1 VGVRAGDEEI
11 YNRKKVSGLAVG
23 APQGA
28 EKRVQC
34 GAQVQGT
41 GSRAQGVGHRVRALV
56 ECTQGE
62 GHRV

>member
-1 VGVRAGDEEI
+1 MGVRTGDEEI
-11 YNRKKVSGLAVG
+11 YNREKVSGLAVG

-41 GSRAQGVGHRVRALV
+41 GSRSQGEGHRVRALG
-56 ECTQGE
+56 ECTV
-62 GHRV
+62 RRA